1 MEVTKSDNGKWKPGQ
16 SGNAN
21 GRPVGSRTR
30 HAFSAAFLADLTEV
44 WAAEGKQTMLATAR
58 ANPEV
63 FFGICSRLIPKDVEL
78 TIRQH
83 SPELDQSDLA
93 ILRAIKAAIPNA
105 GDRPADQVFNEVLDA
120 MRAYSAKLVDAT

>member
-1 MEVTKSDNGKWKPGQ
+1 
-16 SGNAN
+16 
-21 GRPVGSRTR
+21 
-30 HAFSAAFLADLTEV
+30 
-44 WAAEGKQTMLATAR
+44 
-58 ANPEV
+58 
-63 FFGICSRLIPKDVEL
+63 L

-93 ILRAIKAAIPNA
+93 ILRAVKAAIPNA

>member
-1 MEVTKSDNGKWKPGQ
+1 MMVMHLAVRLCLPAKWKKE
-16 SGNAN
+16 
-21 GRPVGSRTR
+21 R
-30 HAFSAAFLADLTEV
+30 HQAAFLADLTEV

-93 ILRAIKAAIPNA
+93 ILRAVKAVIPNA